1 MVNARDHYVQPS
13 DEGWSA
19 APNFCL
25 LPSWHGP
32 SESCGGAGVGV
43 GGGQVPLGESALHW
57 GDVGPF
63 GAASLGLGIWWEF
76 PSAPHKA
83 ALHK

>member
-13 DEGWSA
+13 DERWSA

-32 SESCGGAGVGV
+32 SKSCGGAGAGV
-43 GGGQVPLGESALHW
+43 GGGQVPLGNLLSTGGCETLWSRLLRA
-57 GDVGPF
+57 GDLVGVSFCP
-63 GAASLGLGIWWEF
+63 AQSSPA
-76 PSAPHKA
+76 
-83 ALHK
+83 